1 MPYTSGS
8 ILFTNFVPVFILFPF
23 VCWNILYTS
32 WPIFLSIVYFFSAL
46 ELSSARNSS
55 FGNAASVLCDFVELA
70 PLGSSLT
77 ETLVELSYDAHVLL
91 PGQASSIQ
99 ARFSFFDASVGYTAE
114 ILQEFLERVGSYHWA
129 ILAPKGSGIFQEFIN
144 MLAVV
149 LLRLRWVCFWLQD
162 KETLQIGIIGF
173 NFLGLEVGVLSCYPT
188 HPYWQ
193 AGSTLEFLLH
203 LLGYSS
209 VWHRWRVGRAW
220 ARSSTTQTWTDTL
233 HFAVL
238 CLELAVLRESS
249 LLCGAFLV
257 CDCTKL
263 CICKSLINQA
273 SSFQRA
279 PYLPGPSMP
288 LTDTEVPSLPPYP
301 NIQKITKF
309 RDFHNWRNEYRKRQA
324 GIPVL
329 IQPSRRLRGG
339 TWASVAGV
347 QMRRT
352 AHLPLLTYEFEPGE
366 AIAVA
371 TTLPHPFSVRPD
383 LGEPIEEAI
392 KFVAGPLEPIR
403 AYRSQ
408 RIKYWT
414 RRAHDLFPETMDIIM
429 GLQDEG
435 LRHYFLPLVR
445 PDTPP
450 AVGNVSHLALW
461 REVIAA
467 SKSRDTSG
475 NPSSMVSG
483 CAVQLSRAMSGQ
495 LRGRCQLS
503 CSIPESYRIVRGEY
517 GSGSLRSWRSLSST
531 RTPSISA

>member
-1 MPYTSGS
+1 MGVAVSEGLSEASQEAPRVDRLVDCSSTRVKILNSLSPSLHSLAETCRTPVGQSSSPILCQSSSFSPSSAGTSCTPAGQS
-8 ILFTNFVPVFILFPF
+8 SFP
-23 VCWNILYTS
+23 LSTS
-32 WPIFLSIVYFFSAL
+32 SSAL

-238 CLELAVLRESS
+238 CLELG
-249 LLCGAFLV
+249 GA
-257 CDCTKL
+257 
-263 CICKSLINQA
+263 
-273 SSFQRA
+273 
-279 PYLPGPSMP
+279 
-288 LTDTEVPSLPPYP
+288 
-301 NIQKITKF
+301 
-309 RDFHNWRNEYRKRQA
+309 
-324 GIPVL
+324 
-329 IQPSRRLRGG
+329 
-339 TWASVAGV
+339 
-347 QMRRT
+347 
-352 AHLPLLTYEFEPGE
+352 
-366 AIAVA
+366 
-371 TTLPHPFSVRPD
+371 
-383 LGEPIEEAI
+383 
-392 KFVAGPLEPIR
+392 
-403 AYRSQ
+403 
-408 RIKYWT
+408 
-414 RRAHDLFPETMDIIM
+414 
-429 GLQDEG
+429 
-435 LRHYFLPLVR
+435 
-445 PDTPP
+445 
-450 AVGNVSHLALW
+450 
-461 REVIAA
+461 
-467 SKSRDTSG
+467 
-475 NPSSMVSG
+475 
-483 CAVQLSRAMSGQ
+483 
-495 LRGRCQLS
+495 
-503 CSIPESYRIVRGEY
+503 
-517 GSGSLRSWRSLSST
+517 
-531 RTPSISA
+531 